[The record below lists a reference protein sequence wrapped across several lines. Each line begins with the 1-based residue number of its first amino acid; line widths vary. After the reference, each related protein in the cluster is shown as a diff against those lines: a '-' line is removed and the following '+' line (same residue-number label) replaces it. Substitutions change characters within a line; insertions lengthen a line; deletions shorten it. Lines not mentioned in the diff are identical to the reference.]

1 MSPPPPP
8 TAPPPPAD
16 PAATDQAGSERGAAA
31 RRLTRHRHGRLI
43 GGVARGLAR
52 YLGVDPVVV
61 RIGFVVLA
69 FVPFPGFGLL
79 VYLAMLLLVP
89 EEDADGAV
97 APTGMTERTPAF
109 WVGIGL
115 VGLAMFA
122 LLGVISEG
130 RPGFLV
136 PLLLI
141 GLGVALWV
149 DADRRPSSGRST
161 PVAPT
166 ASAWHPPMA
175 SERGVDAAADTT
187 TPVGEAP
194 SREAEPTEPIPTW
207 SGGGGAGGA
216 PPPAPPAATG
226 PAWTPPPVRPRE
238 RSPLGRMTL
247 GLALLA
253 GGTAWLLDLLDVVEV
268 PIASM
273 LAIVLLVLGLGLLVG
288 SFFGRARWLAA
299 VAGLVLPFALVAT
312 VLDDLGIDVSGG
324 VGERRVV
331 VTTVSQL
338 DQPVTMGAGEL
349 RIDLTGLPG
358 DALDDVVLDASLGAG
373 EMRVIVPEGVGLDG
387 RMRLEAG
394 EARLE
399 DQKVG
404 GFDVELGVDVA
415 PAPGQPTL
423 TLDLRAGVGEI
434 SVSTAPPDPAS
445 GSEGATT
452 DGGATDPTPEV
463 RE

>member
-1 MSPPPPP
+1 MVPARVGSDSVVDLPTQDLQMSSPPPPA
-8 TAPPPPAD
+8 AP
-16 PAATDQAGSERGAAA
+16 
-31 RRLTRHRHGRLI
+31 RRVTRLRHGRLI

-52 YLGVDPVVV
+52 YLGIDPVVV
-61 RIGFVVLA
+61 RIAFVVLA

-97 APTGMTERTPAF
+97 APTRTTERTPAF

-115 VGLAMFA
+115 VGLATFA
-122 LLGVISEG
+122 LLGVVNEG

-149 DADRRPSSGRST
+149 DADRRPSRGTTAAS
-161 PVAPT
+161 VAPT
-166 ASAWHPPMA
+166 ASSWHPPMA
-175 SERGVDAAADTT
+175 DEGGASTAPGTA
-187 TPVGEAP
+187 TPV
-194 SREAEPTEPIPTW
+194 
-207 SGGGGAGGA
+207 GA
-216 PPPAPPAATG
+216 PPPAPPDPTG

-238 RSPLGRMTL
+238 RSPLGRVTL

-253 GGTAWLLDLLDVVEV
+253 GGTAWLLDLLEVVEV

-273 LAIVLLVLGLGLLVG
+273 LAVVLLVLGLGLLVG
-288 SFFGRARWLAA
+288 SFLGRARWLAA
-299 VAGLVLPFALVAT
+299 VAALVLPFALVAT

-324 VGERRVV
+324 VGERQVV
-331 VTTVSQL
+331 VTSASQL

-349 RIDLTGLPG
+349 RIDLTGLPE

-373 EMRVIVPEGVGLDG
+373 ELRVIVPEGVGLDG
-387 RMRLEAG
+387 RMRLEVG
-394 EARLE
+394 EARLI
-399 DQKVG
+399 DQTVG
-404 GFDVELGVDVA
+404 GLDVALDVDVVA
-415 PAPGQPTL
+415 EPGQPTL

-434 SVSTAPPDPAS
+434 RVSTADPAS
-445 GSEGATT
+445 TSGTDGATT
-452 DGGATDPTPEV
+452 DEATTDQTPEV